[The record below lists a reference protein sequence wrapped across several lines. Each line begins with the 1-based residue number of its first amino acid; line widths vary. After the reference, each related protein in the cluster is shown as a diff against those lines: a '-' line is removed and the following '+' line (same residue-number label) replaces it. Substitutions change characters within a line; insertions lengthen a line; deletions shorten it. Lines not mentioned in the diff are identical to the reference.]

1 MNSLNDTTSTEP
13 DPLFIHPALFYRSDA
28 EYLAAL
34 VPFVTD
40 GVDLG
45 QPVAVAV
52 PGERLTLLRDALD
65 DVMGDAARHVTMLDM
80 AEEGRNPGRIIAR
93 VLRRFA
99 DARTGT
105 HVRIIGEPI
114 WASRSGVEYPACAQ
128 HEALINAAF
137 TGRDVTILCPYDTS
151 ALDDTAIADARQTH
165 PVVWEADR
173 RYTSDQYAPDRV
185 VARYNAP
192 LPDSAETDTT
202 DHSFPV
208 NRPADVS
215 PARRFA
221 ADRASRFGLAEP
233 RLADLELIAGELVTN
248 SLRHTS
254 GPCRLGVWAEDG
266 HLVCEVRDGGTLT
279 DPLAG
284 RRPPEPGGTSGLGLL
299 LVNDLADLVRVHTG
313 ADGTTV
319 RALLRLR

>member
-1 MNSLNDTTSTEP
+1 MNAIDTRP
-13 DPLFIHPALFYRSDA
+13 DPLFVHPALFYRDDA
-28 EYLAAL
+28 EYLAGL
-34 VPFVTD
+34 VPFVTEGLD
-40 GVDLG
+40 RD

-52 PGERLTLLRDALD
+52 PGERLALLRDAL
-65 DVMGDAARHVTMLDM
+65 GDAARHVTMLDM
-80 AEEGRNPGRIIAR
+80 AEEGRNPGRIIPR

-99 DARTGT
+99 DARADR

-114 WASRSGVEYPACAQ
+114 WAGRSGAEYPACAQ

-151 ALDDTAIADARQTH
+151 ALDDTAIEDARQTH
-165 PVVWEADR
+165 PVVWEGDR
-173 RYTSDQYAPDRV
+173 RYASDRYAPDRV

-192 LPDSAETDTT
+192 LPVAAEDAFAV
-202 DHSFPV
+202 DGPK
-208 NRPADVS
+208 DVS

-221 ADRASRFGLAEP
+221 AQRARALGLPEA

-248 SLRHTS
+248 SLVHTS

-266 HLVCEVRDGGTLT
+266 HLVCEVRDGGRLT

-284 RRPPEPGGTSGLGLL
+284 RRPPEAAATSGLGLL
-299 LVNDLADLVRVHTG
+299 LVNDLADLVRLHTT

-319 RALLRLR
+319 RALLRL

>member
-1 MNSLNDTTSTEP
+1 MSTEP

-52 PGERLTLLRDALD
+52 PGERLTLLRAALD
-65 DVMGDAARHVTMLDM
+65 DALGDAARHVTMLDM

-99 DARTGT
+99 DARTGS

-137 TGRDVTILCPYDTS
+137 TGRDVTILCLYDTS

-173 RYTSDQYAPDRV
+173 RYTSDRYAPDRV

-192 LPDSAETDTT
+192 LPDAAGTA
-202 DHSFPV
+202 DHAFPV
-208 NRPADVS
+208 SRPADLS

-221 ADRASRFGLAEP
+221 ADRARRFGLAEP

-266 HLVCEVRDGGTLT
+266 HLVCEVRDGGRLT
-279 DPLAG
+279 DPLVG
-284 RRPPEPGGTSGLGLL
+284 RRPPEPDGTSGLGLL
-299 LVNDLADLVRVHTG
+299 LVNDLADLVRVHSD
-313 ADGTTV
+313 AEGTTV
-319 RALLRLR
+319 RALLRLRQ

>member
-1 MNSLNDTTSTEP
+1 MTAAEP
-13 DPLFIHPALFYRSDA
+13 FVHPALFYRSDA

-34 VPFVTD
+34 VPFVTEGLALD
-40 GVDLG
+40 

-52 PGERLTLLRDALD
+52 PGARLDLLRDALG
-65 DVMGDAARHVTMLDM
+65 DVARHVTMLDM
-80 AEEGRNPGRIIAR
+80 AEEGRNPGRIIPR

-99 DARTGT
+99 DARTGS

-114 WASRSGVEYPACAQ
+114 WADRSGAEYPACAQ

-137 TGRDVTILCPYDTS
+137 TGRDVTILCPYDLAT
-151 ALDDTAIADARQTH
+151 LDETAITDARQTH

-173 RYTSDQYAPDRV
+173 RYVSDHYAPDHV

-192 LPDSAETDTT
+192 LPDDAEGA
-202 DHSFPV
+202 FPV
-208 NRPADVS
+208 ERPS
-215 PARRFA
+215 ELPSARRFA
-221 ADRASRFGLAEP
+221 AQRARLLGLAEE

-254 GPCRLGVWAEDG
+254 GPCRLGVRVEDD

-279 DPLAG
+279 DPLVG
-284 RRPPEPGGTSGLGLL
+284 RRPPEAGQRSGLGLL
-299 LVNDLADLVRVHTG
+299 LVNDLADLVRVHTT

>member
-1 MNSLNDTTSTEP
+1 MNATDTRP
-13 DPLFIHPALFYRSDA
+13 DPRFVHPALFYRSDA

-34 VPFVTD
+34 VPFVTE
-40 GVDLG
+40 GLARE

-52 PGERLTLLRDALD
+52 PGERLDLLRDAL
-65 DVMGDAARHVTMLDM
+65 GDTARHVTMLDM

-93 VLRRFA
+93 VLRGFA
-99 DARTGT
+99 DARAGG
-105 HVRIIGEPI
+105 HVRIVGEPI
-114 WASRSGVEYPACAQ
+114 WASRSDAEYPACAQ

-151 ALDDTAIADARQTH
+151 ALDATAIADARQTH

-173 RYTSDQYAPDRV
+173 RYASDQYAPDRV

-192 LPDSAETDTT
+192 LPDAADRA
-202 DHSFPV
+202 FPV
-208 NRPADVS
+208 SRPADVS

-221 ADRASRFGLAEP
+221 ADRARRSGLPEE

-248 SLRHTS
+248 SLQHTS

-266 HLVCEVRDGGTLT
+266 HLVCEVRDGGRLT

-284 RRPPEPGGTSGLGLL
+284 RRPPEAGRASGLGLL
-299 LVNDLADLVRVHTG
+299 LVNDLADLVRVHTS

-319 RALLRLR
+319 RVLLRLR